1 MDFKKLRW
9 GDYSMVLNREKTR
22 KAVVAVYAT
31 ELDVKNP
38 TILRMAY
45 ISKIIQQEQFQ
56 QILKAGNQLDIEITP
71 EQLSL
76 ILENYFGFSCGE
88 YEEHLI
94 EGSQVNKIGGDR
106 VENVKR
112 YTGWERLDNEWVDT
126 GLASREAY
134 ELCKYGEVL
143 AL

>member
-1 MDFKKLRW
+1 
-9 GDYSMVLNREKTR
+9 MVLNKNKTR

-31 ELDVKNP
+31 EWDVKHP
-38 TILRMAY
+38 TILRLAY
-45 ISKIIQQEQFQ
+45 NANIVTKEQFQ
-56 QILKAGNQLDIEITP
+56 QILKVDNQIDIEISP

-76 ILENYFGFSCGE
+76 ILENYFGFESGG
-88 YEEHLI
+88 YEEHLV
-94 EGSQVNKIGGDR
+94 EGSQVNKIGGGR

-112 YTGWERLDNEWVDT
+112 YTGWERLDKEWVDT

>member
-1 MDFKKLRW
+1 
-9 GDYSMVLNREKTR
+9 MVLNREKTR
-22 KAVVAVYAT
+22 RNVVAVYAT
-31 ELDVKNP
+31 EWDIKHP
-38 TILRMAY
+38 TILRLAY
-45 ISKIIQQEQFQ
+45 NASIVTKEQFQ
-56 QILKAGNQLDIEITP
+56 QMLQVENQIDVEISP

-88 YEEHLI
+88 YEEHLV

-112 YTGWERLDNEWVDT
+112 YTGWERLDNDWVDT

>member
-1 MDFKKLRW
+1 MT
-9 GDYSMVLNREKTR
+9 LNKNKTR

-31 ELDVKNP
+31 ELDVKHP
-38 TILRMAY
+38 TILRLAY
-45 ISKIIQQEQFQ
+45 NANIVTKEQFQ
-56 QILKAGNQLDIEITP
+56 QILKVDNQIDIELTN

-76 ILENYFGFSCGE
+76 ILENYFGFESGA
-88 YEEHLI
+88 YEEHLV
-94 EGSQVNKIGGDR
+94 EGSQVNKIGGGR

-112 YTGWERLDNEWVDT
+112 YAGWERLDKEWVDT

-143 AL
+143 VL

>member
-1 MDFKKLRW
+1 MT
-9 GDYSMVLNREKTR
+9 LNRAKTR
-22 KAVVAVYAT
+22 RSVVAVYAT
-31 ELDVKNP
+31 EWDVKHP
-38 TILRMAY
+38 TILRLAY
-45 ISKIIQQEQFQ
+45 NANIVTKEQFQ
-56 QILKAGNQLDIEITP
+56 QILQVENQLEISISP

-88 YEEHLI
+88 YEEHLV
-94 EGSQVNKIGGDR
+94 EGSQVNKIGGGR

-134 ELCKYGEVL
+134 ELCKYGEILQV
-143 AL
+143 

>member
-1 MDFKKLRW
+1 
-9 GDYSMVLNREKTR
+9 MVLNKNKTR

-45 ISKIIQQEQFQ
+45 VANIIPQKQFQ
-56 QILKAGNQLDIEITP
+56 QILKVDNQLEISISP
-71 EQLSL
+71 EQLSI
-76 ILENYFGFSCGE
+76 ILENYFGFDNGE
-88 YEEHLI
+88 YEEHLV
-94 EGSQVNKIGGDR
+94 EGSQVNKIGGGR

>member
-1 MDFKKLRW
+1 MR
-9 GDYSMVLNREKTR
+9 LNKNKTR
-22 KAVVAVYAT
+22 RSVVAVYAT
-31 ELDVKNP
+31 EWDIKHP
-38 TILRMAY
+38 TILRLAY
-45 ISKIIQQEQFQ
+45 ISNIIPKEQFQ
-56 QILKAGNQLDIEITP
+56 KILQVDNQIDIELTN

-76 ILENYFGFSCGE
+76 ILENYFGFESGG
-88 YEEHLI
+88 YEEHLV
-94 EGSQVNKIGGDR
+94 EGSQVNKIGGGR

>member
-1 MDFKKLRW
+1 MARNSDK
-9 GDYSMVLNREKTR
+9 GIYSMVLNKNKTR
-22 KAVVAVYAT
+22 RNVVAVYAT
-31 ELDVKNP
+31 ELDVKHP
-38 TILRMAY
+38 TILRLAY
-45 ISKIIQQEQFQ
+45 NANIVTKEQFQ
-56 QILKAGNQLDIEITP
+56 QILKVENQLEVSLTN

-76 ILENYFGFSCGE
+76 ILENYFGFESGE
-88 YEEHLI
+88 YEEHLV
-94 EGSQVNKIGGDR
+94 EGSQVNKIGGGR

>member
-1 MDFKKLRW
+1 
-9 GDYSMVLNREKTR
+9 MVLNKNKTR
-22 KAVVAVYAT
+22 RSVVAVYAT
-31 ELDVKNP
+31 EMDVKHP
-38 TILRMAY
+38 TILRLAY
-45 ISKIIQQEQFQ
+45 NANIIPQEQFQ
-56 QILKAGNQLDIEITP
+56 QMLKVENQLDIEITP

-76 ILENYFGFSCGE
+76 ILENYFGFEYGK

-94 EGSQVNKIGGDR
+94 EGSQVNKIGGSR

-134 ELCKYGEVL
+134 ELCKYGDTL
-143 AL
+143 TL

>member
-1 MDFKKLRW
+1 MKL
-9 GDYSMVLNREKTR
+9 NKNKTR
-22 KAVVAVYAT
+22 RSVVAVYAT

-45 ISKIIQQEQFQ
+45 IAKIIPEEQYQ
-56 QILKAGNQLDIEITP
+56 QILQVDNQIDIELTN
-71 EQLSL
+71 EQLAY

-88 YEEHLI
+88 YEEHLV

-112 YTGWERLDNEWVDT
+112 YVGFERLDNEWVDT

-143 AL
+143 VP

>member
-1 MDFKKLRW
+1 MT
-9 GDYSMVLNREKTR
+9 LNKNKTR

-31 ELDVKNP
+31 ELDIKHP
-38 TILRMAY
+38 TILRLAY
-45 ISKIIQQEQFQ
+45 NANIFTKEQFQ
-56 QILKAGNQLDIEITP
+56 QILQVDNQIDIEISP
-71 EQLSL
+71 EQLSV

-88 YEEHLI
+88 YEEHLV
-94 EGSQVNKIGGDR
+94 EGSQVNKIGGGR
-106 VENVKR
+106 VESVKR

>member
-1 MDFKKLRW
+1 MT
-9 GDYSMVLNREKTR
+9 LNKNKTR

-31 ELDVKNP
+31 EMDVKNH
-38 TILRMAY
+38 TILRLAY
-45 ISKIIQQEQFQ
+45 NANIVTKEQFQ
-56 QILKAGNQLDIEITP
+56 QILQAENQLEVSLTN

-76 ILENYFGFSCGE
+76 ILESYFGFENGA
-88 YEEHLI
+88 YEEHLV
-94 EGSQVNKIGGDR
+94 EGSQVNKIGGGR

-112 YTGWERLDNEWVDT
+112 YTGWERLDKEWVDT

>member
-1 MDFKKLRW
+1 
-9 GDYSMVLNREKTR
+9 MVLNKNKTR
-22 KAVVAVYAT
+22 RNVVAVYAT
-31 ELDVKNP
+31 EWDVKHP
-38 TILRMAY
+38 TILRLAY
-45 ISKIIQQEQFQ
+45 NANIVTKEQFQ
-56 QILKAGNQLDIEITP
+56 QILKVDNQIDIEISP

-76 ILENYFGFSCGE
+76 ILENYFGFESGG
-88 YEEHLI
+88 YEEHLV
-94 EGSQVNKIGGDR
+94 EGSQVNKIGGGR

-112 YTGWERLDNEWVDT
+112 YTGWERLDKEWVDT

>member
-1 MDFKKLRW
+1 
-9 GDYSMVLNREKTR
+9 MVLNRTKTR
-22 KAVVAVYAT
+22 RNVVACYAT
-31 ELDVKNP
+31 ELDIKHP
-38 TILRMAY
+38 TILRLAY
-45 ISKIIQQEQFQ
+45 NANIIPQEQMLQ
-56 QILKAGNQLDIEITP
+56 VENQLEVSLTN

-76 ILENYFGFSCGE
+76 ILESYFGFENGE
-88 YEEHLI
+88 YEEHLV
-94 EGSQVNKIGGDR
+94 EGSQVNKIGGGR

-112 YTGWERLDNEWVDT
+112 YTGWERLDKEWVDT

>member
-1 MDFKKLRW
+1 
-9 GDYSMVLNREKTR
+9 MVLNKNKTR
-22 KAVVAVYAT
+22 RNVVACYAT

-45 ISKIIQQEQFQ
+45 VANIVPQKQFQ
-56 QILKAGNQLDIEITP
+56 QISQVENPLEVSLTN

-76 ILENYFGFSCGE
+76 ILESYFGFENGA
-88 YEEHLI
+88 YEEHLV
-94 EGSQVNKIGGDR
+94 EGSQVNKIGGGR

>member
-1 MDFKKLRW
+1 MT
-9 GDYSMVLNREKTR
+9 LNKNKTR

-31 ELDVKNP
+31 ELDVKHP
-38 TILRMAY
+38 TILRLAY
-45 ISKIIQQEQFQ
+45 NANIVTKEQFQ
-56 QILKAGNQLDIEITP
+56 QILKVDNQIEVSLTN

-76 ILENYFGFSCGE
+76 ILENYFGFESGG
-88 YEEHLI
+88 YEEHLV
-94 EGSQVNKIGGDR
+94 EGSQVNKIGGGR

-112 YTGWERLDNEWVDT
+112 YTGWERLDKEWVDT

>member
-1 MDFKKLRW
+1 MT
-9 GDYSMVLNREKTR
+9 LNKNKTR

-38 TILRMAY
+38 TILRLAY
-45 ISKIIQQEQFQ
+45 NANIIPKEQFQ
-56 QILKAGNQLDIEITP
+56 QILQVENQLEISISP

-76 ILENYFGFSCGE
+76 ILENYFGFEHGE

-94 EGSQVNKIGGDR
+94 EGSQVNKIGGER
-106 VENVKR
+106 IENVKR
-112 YTGWERLDNEWVDT
+112 YTGWERLDNDWVDT

-134 ELCKYGEVL
+134 ELCKYGDTL

>member
-1 MDFKKLRW
+1 
-9 GDYSMVLNREKTR
+9 MVLNKNKTR
-22 KAVVAVYAT
+22 KAVVACYAT

-38 TILRMAY
+38 TILRLAY
-45 ISKIIQQEQFQ
+45 NANIIPQKQFQ
-56 QILKAGNQLDIEITP
+56 QILKVDNQIDIEISP

-88 YEEHLI
+88 YEEHLV
-94 EGSQVNKIGGDR
+94 EGSQVNKIGGGR

-112 YTGWERLDNEWVDT
+112 YTGWERLDKEWVDT

-134 ELCKYGEVL
+134 ELCKYGELLQV
-143 AL
+143 

>member
-1 MDFKKLRW
+1 MT
-9 GDYSMVLNREKTR
+9 LNKNKTR
-22 KAVVAVYAT
+22 RAVVACYAT
-31 ELDVKNP
+31 ELDVKHP
-38 TILRMAY
+38 TILRLAY
-45 ISKIIQQEQFQ
+45 NANIITKEQFQ
-56 QILKAGNQLDIEITP
+56 QMLKVENQLDIEITP
-71 EQLSL
+71 EQLPL
-76 ILENYFGFSCGE
+76 ILENYFGFEHGE
-88 YEEHLI
+88 YEEHLVG
-94 EGSQVNKIGGDR
+94 GSQVNKIGGSR

>member
-1 MDFKKLRW
+1 MT
-9 GDYSMVLNREKTR
+9 LNKNKTR
-22 KAVVAVYAT
+22 RSVVAVYAT
-31 ELDVKNP
+31 ELDVKHP

-45 ISKIIQQEQFQ
+45 ISKIIQKEQYQ
-56 QILKAGNQLDIEITP
+56 KILQVENQIDIELTN
-71 EQLSL
+71 EQLAY

-94 EGSQVNKIGGDR
+94 EGSQVNKIGGER
-106 VENVKR
+106 IENVKR

>member
-1 MDFKKLRW
+1 
-9 GDYSMVLNREKTR
+9 MVLNKNKTR
-22 KAVVAVYAT
+22 RNVVAVYAT
-31 ELDVKNP
+31 ELDVKHP
-38 TILRMAY
+38 TILRLAY
-45 ISKIIQQEQFQ
+45 NANIIPQEQFQ
-56 QILKAGNQLDIEITP
+56 QMLKVENQIDIELTN

-76 ILENYFGFSCGE
+76 ILENYFGFESGG
-88 YEEHLI
+88 YEEHLV
-94 EGSQVNKIGGDR
+94 EGSQVNKIGGGR

-112 YTGWERLDNEWVDT
+112 YTGWERLDKEWVDT

>member
-1 MDFKKLRW
+1 
-9 GDYSMVLNREKTR
+9 MVLNKNKTR
-22 KAVVAVYAT
+22 KTVVAVYAT
-31 ELDVKNP
+31 ELDVKHP
-38 TILRMAY
+38 TILRLAY
-45 ISKIIQQEQFQ
+45 NANIVTKEQFQ
-56 QILKAGNQLDIEITP
+56 QILQVENQLEVSLTN

-76 ILENYFGFSCGE
+76 ILESYFGFENGA
-88 YEEHLI
+88 YEEHLV
-94 EGSQVNKIGGDR
+94 EGSQVNKIGGGR

-112 YTGWERLDNEWVDT
+112 YTGWERLDKEWVDT

>member
-1 MDFKKLRW
+1 
-9 GDYSMVLNREKTR
+9 MVLNKNKTR

-31 ELDVKNP
+31 EWDIKHP
-38 TILRMAY
+38 TILRLAY
-45 ISKIIQQEQFQ
+45 NANIVTKEQFQ
-56 QILKAGNQLDIEITP
+56 QILQVENQLDIEIPP

-76 ILENYFGFSCGE
+76 ILENYFGFENGE

-94 EGSQVNKIGGDR
+94 EGSQVNKIGGGR

-112 YTGWERLDNEWVDT
+112 YTGWERLDNEWVGT

-134 ELCKYGEVL
+134 ELCKYGEILQV
-143 AL
+143 

>member
-1 MDFKKLRW
+1 MT
-9 GDYSMVLNREKTR
+9 LNKNKTR

-31 ELDVKNP
+31 EWDIKHP
-38 TILRMAY
+38 TILRLAY
-45 ISKIIQQEQFQ
+45 NANIVTKEQFQ
-56 QILKAGNQLDIEITP
+56 QILKVDNQIDIEISP

-76 ILENYFGFSCGE
+76 ILENYFGFENGA
-88 YEEHLI
+88 YEEHLVG
-94 EGSQVNKIGGDR
+94 GSQVNKIGGGR
-106 VENVKR
+106 VENIKR
-112 YTGWERLDNEWVDT
+112 YTGWERLDKEWVDT

>member
-1 MDFKKLRW
+1 
-9 GDYSMVLNREKTR
+9 MVLNKNKTR

-31 ELDVKNP
+31 EWDIKHP
-38 TILRMAY
+38 TILRLAY
-45 ISKIIQQEQFQ
+45 NANIVTKEQFQ
-56 QILKAGNQLDIEITP
+56 QILKVENQLEISP

-88 YEEHLI
+88 YEEHLV
-94 EGSQVNKIGGDR
+94 EGSQVNKIGGGR

-112 YTGWERLDNEWVDT
+112 YTGWERLDKEWVDT

>member
-1 MDFKKLRW
+1 
-9 GDYSMVLNREKTR
+9 MVLNKNKTR

-38 TILRMAY
+38 TILRLAY
-45 ISKIIQQEQFQ
+45 NANIVTKEQFQ
-56 QILKAGNQLDIEITP
+56 QMLQVENQLDIEISP

-76 ILENYFGFSCGE
+76 ILENYFGFEYGK

-94 EGSQVNKIGGDR
+94 EGSQVNKIGGSR

-134 ELCKYGEVL
+134 ELCKYGEILQV
-143 AL
+143 